1 MANKLAT
8 LINRLNKLP
17 LALRRFLVTK
27 AFCSKVKY
35 AGTTG
40 VVIEELTSNV
50 AKLSLKNRKKVQNH
64 IGGVHAIAAG
74 VLAESATGVVFG
86 MNVRDDCLPLLKSMK
101 INYQRRM
108 QGNLTALAHVTEA
121 QQAQIQN
128 STKGSMIID
137 VAIHDESG
145 EQPIECQMEWAWV
158 EKRR

>member
-1 MANKLAT
+1 MTNKLAK

-17 LALRRFLVTK
+17 TPMRRFLVTK

-40 VVIEELTSNV
+40 IVIEELTSTV
-50 AKLSLKNRKKVQNH
+50 AKLSLKNRTKVQNH
-64 IGGVHAIAAG
+64 IGGIHAIAAG

-86 MNVRDDCLPLLKSMK
+86 MNVRDDCLPLLKTMRIS
-101 INYQRRM
+101 YQRRM
-108 QGNLTALAHVTEA
+108 QGSLTAIAKVSLE
-121 QQAQIQN
+121 QQQQIASN
-128 STKGSMIID
+128 NKGAMIIN
-137 VAIHDESG
+137 VVIYDESG